1 MILRDL
7 LQKYHLRCPVKVLR
21 QFVAKIKNTS
31 YDDILFDNMQEIS
44 EPEQYELENLIERYE
59 SQEPV
64 SKILNRKYFW
74 NHEFFVNEFVLD
86 PRPETEIIVEQ
97 SLLLFEKQQY
107 FSFLDIGTGSGCIL
121 LSIASEFPNAKGIGI
136 DYSEAAIEVA
146 KINQQ
151 RLNIS
156 NVVLENCNWNE
167 FNKNIPQKKFD
178 LIVSNPPYIRSDDIP
193 NLDANVRNFDPH
205 LALDGGS
212 SGLEAYVQLA
222 PLVVEW
228 LKPSGHVL
236 VEIGYGQQNAVRDIF
251 ENSGLRCKKIIPDG
265 TGIPRVLKFILNE

>member
-1 MILRDL
+1 M
-7 LQKYHLRCPVKVLR
+7 QEYHFRCPVKVLR
-21 QFVAKIKNTS
+21 QFVAKVKNAS
-31 YDDILFDNMQEIS
+31 YSDVLFDNMLEIS
-44 EPEQYELENLIERYE
+44 ESEQYELEDLIKRYE
-59 SQEPV
+59 LQEPI

-97 SLLLFEKQQY
+97 SLLLFEKQQH
-107 FSFLDIGTGSGCIL
+107 FSFLDIGTGSGCIS

-156 NVVLENCNWNE
+156 NVTLENCSWNE
-167 FNKNIPQKKFD
+167 FNKNIPPKKFD
-178 LIVSNPPYIRSDDIP
+178 LIVSNPPYIRRDDIP

-212 SGLEAYVQLA
+212 SGLEAYMQLA
-222 PLVVEW
+222 PLIAEW
-228 LKPSGHVL
+228 LKPSGYVL
-236 VEIGYGQQNAVRDIF
+236 LEIGYGQQNDVRNIF
-251 ENSGLRCKKIIPDG
+251 ENAGLHCEKTILDGAGISRIICFMN
-265 TGIPRVLKFILNE
+265 TNKNNVI